1 MKLVNTKIQLNSA
14 LILVGLVFFVPSPRQ
29 AHYSIVFTVRPSLA
43 CIWSRILRPSAS
55 KTAKELHR
63 EMEWDFC
70 TPLILLYPLIFL
82 MDQVSESELE
92 IIPSFILYDQTYRV
106 RGILDPSSMN
116 PSQQIF
122 FLCLHLTPIMF
133 LLLVLY
139 LPLPYPIIF
148 P

>member
-55 KTAKELHR
+55 KTAKGMHR

-70 TPLILLYPLIFL
+70 TPL
-82 MDQVSESELE
+82 
-92 IIPSFILYDQTYRV
+92 
-106 RGILDPSSMN
+106 
-116 PSQQIF
+116 
-122 FLCLHLTPIMF
+122 LHFSHGPG
-133 LLLVLY
+133 
-139 LPLPYPIIF
+139 
-148 P
+148 